1 MAQSAQAD
9 FIKGAQGRGFQGDVA
24 IKGANLSGGQKQRL
38 LIARALAG
46 SPEILLL
53 DDSSSA
59 LDYKTDAALRRQIR
73 SRYRA
78 TCVIVAQ
85 RISSIRHAEHILVL
99 EEGRCLGYGTHE
111 ELLRDCPLYREI
123 YQIQMGDG
131 STPAPEGGDQ
141 HAAHQ

>member
-1 MAQSAQAD
+1 MTENFAEQFAAP
-9 FIKGAQGRGFQGDVA
+9 GTEYRGIPFWSWNG
-24 IKGANLSGGQKQRL
+24 KLE
-38 LIARALAG
+38 
-46 SPEILLL
+46 PE
-53 DDSSSA
+53 
-59 LDYKTDAALRRQIR
+59 KLRRQIR